1 MKFSD
6 FKKVKVLVIGD
17 VILDKYIIGEVTRIS
32 PEAPVPVL
40 NITDRKHTLGGAG
53 NVAYNVKKLGC
64 NVELFGYRGSDT
76 NGLILSD
83 FIKENNIGENLY
95 ILEDYPTIC
104 KTRILANRQQL
115 LRIDD
120 EKIIENSQIQ
130 IKQLIS
136 NINLKLDNV
145 DVVILSD
152 YSKGVLTGDIVQQII
167 TKCKDKKILVF
178 VDPKWHTWLRF
189 KGATCL
195 TPNLNELEKYIGKR
209 LTKKTEIV
217 EAGTKILKDLELQCI
232 LITLGAEGMCLI
244 NNDLE
249 YKFITATAR
258 EVFDVSGAGDTVI
271 SCLAT
276 IYAFSNNF
284 ELSSK
289 IANYAAGI
297 VVGKIGSQPILLE
310 EIEQALKTE
319 FN

>member
-17 VILDKYIIGEVTRIS
+17 VILDKYVIGEVTRIS

-83 FIKENNIGENLY
+83 FIKENNIGDSLF

-104 KTRILANRQQL
+104 KTRIIANRQQL

-120 EKIIENSQIQ
+120 EKIIENSQTQ
-130 IKQLIS
+130 INEIIS
-136 NINLKLDNV
+136 NIYLKLDSV

-152 YSKGVLTGDIVQQII
+152 YSKGFLTGDIVQQII
-167 TKCKDKKILVF
+167 KKCRDKNILVF

-195 TPNLNELEKYIGKR
+195 TPNLNELEKYV
-209 LTKKTEIV
+209 KKKLINKSEIV
-217 EAGTKILKDLELQCI
+217 EAGLEILKSLELKYI
-232 LITLGAEGMCLI
+232 LITLGADGMCLI
-244 NNDLE
+244 NNNLE
-249 YKFITATAR
+249 HKFISATAR

-271 SCLAT
+271 SCLAI
-276 IYAFSNNF
+276 IYALSNNF
-284 ELSSK
+284 ELSSH
-289 IANYAAGI
+289 IANCAAGI

-310 EIEQALKTE
+310 EIEQIINKC
-319 FN
+319 